1 MFDVFLSTKMK
12 PLWAI
17 RLLFLSLCVLAGYA
31 LSQMQP
37 DWVTRGYLGMIIGFG
52 FGGLLIA
59 VDEMLKGFS
68 LRAFSATTF
77 GLLLGTLVALLID
90 HSGLFEFQNPEDRYR
105 WLIRLALFLGFGYIG
120 MVLAMRSNKEDFSL
134 IIPYVR
140 FSPQNK
146 PDNLLLLDTSVII
159 DGRIA
164 DLIETRLLDGLIIVP
179 RFVLRELQQIADSGD
194 AIKRARGRRGLEML
208 NRIQRNNQIEVRIHD
223 GDFPEEKDV
232 DSKLVRLARNLN
244 AKLFTNDYNLG
255 KIAAL
260 QKVNCIN
267 LHEVSKC
274 LKVILLPGEML
285 HLKIVREGK
294 DKGQGIGYLPDGTMV
309 VVNNGQPHIGQQVEA
324 EVQTLLQTGAG
335 IIVFADVR
343 GVSARTETALITKSN

>member
-1 MFDVFLSTKMK
+1 MN

-17 RLLFLSLCVLAGYA
+17 RLLFLSLCVTTGYA

-37 DWVTRGYLGMIIGFG
+37 DWVAHGYLGMIIGFG

-68 LRAFSATTF
+68 LRAFSAITF
-77 GLLLGTLVALLID
+77 GLLLGTLVAMLLD
-90 HSGLFEFQNPEDRYR
+90 RSGLFEFQNPDDRSR
-105 WLIRLALFLGFGYIG
+105 WIVRLGLFLGFGYIG
-120 MVLAMRSNKEDFSL
+120 MILAMRSNKEDFSL

-140 FSPQNK
+140 FRPQSQ

-164 DLIETRLLDGLIIVP
+164 DLIETRLVEGLVVVP
-179 RFVLRELQQIADSGD
+179 RFVLREIQQIADSGD
-194 AIKRARGRRGLEML
+194 PIKRARGRRGLEML
-208 NRIQRNNQIEVRIHD
+208 NRIQRNANIEVRIHD
-223 GDFPEEKDV
+223 GDFPDEKDV

-255 KIAAL
+255 KVAAL

-267 LHEVSKC
+267 LHEVAKC
-274 LKVILLPGEML
+274 LKVILLPGELL

-294 DKGQGIGYLPDGTMV
+294 DKGQGVGYLPDGTMV
-309 VVNNGQPHIGQQVEA
+309 VVNNGQSHIGQQVEA

-335 IIVFADVR
+335 IIVFADAR
-343 GVSARTETALITKSN
+343 GASPRGDTAMITKQ